1 MFFLSKL
8 NKIFPFCQ
16 TVTFVKSR
24 KLINKNTISLLSKLN
39 VSEIHNKINIANL
52 SDTSDVRIT
61 LYSPICDNNYKVF
74 LVKNASNAIVLILN
88 TMQSVDY

>member
-1 MFFLSKL
+1 LFFLPKL

-39 VSEIHNKINIANL
+39 VSEIHNEINIANFC
-52 SDTSDVRIT
+52 
-61 LYSPICDNNYKVF
+61 PIHKMLGLHY
-74 LVKNASNAIVLILN
+74 IVLYVTTNIKFFL
-88 TMQSVDY
+88 

>member
-1 MFFLSKL
+1 MFYKCDCLTKWEY
-8 NKIFPFCQ
+8 
-16 TVTFVKSR
+16 FVKFG
-24 KLINKNTISLLSKLN
+24 KKEQTLLHLYKQ
-39 VSEIHNKINIANL
+39 NKINIANL

-61 LYSPICDNNYKVF
+61 LYSPICDNKYKVF